1 MVFCAFTGADMDKL
15 DQIMCV
21 VDPTVEKQ
29 PALQRAAWLAKATGA
44 KLELFICYYNE
55 YLSGGRLF
63 DAPSLEST
71 RKEIVNGF
79 EKRLTE
85 LAEPL
90 KSTGLGVSTCVIWDH
105 PLYEGIVRHAAAI
118 GADIVFKDSHHH
130 SALSRALLT
139 NTDWNLIRTCAS
151 PVWLVKEGDL
161 PDKPILI
168 AAIDPMNE
176 HDKPAALDDEILV
189 LSKEISQAANADLH
203 VLHTYD
209 PRMAIATTT
218 ANAYIPV
225 SLPFDEMEQQMRELH
240 GKRFAEIT
248 EYHGIDKKHSHLVS
262 GLTHEELPA
271 LAGKLQAT
279 VVVMGAVARNRLK
292 RLFIGSTAER
302 TLDHLPCDLLIVKP
316 NWFKTPVESAAADA
330 WAG

>member
-1 MVFCAFTGADMDKL
+1 MDKL

-21 VDPTVEKQ
+21 IDPTVDEQ
-29 PALQRAAWLAKATGA
+29 PALQRAAWLADAAGTR
-44 KLELFICYYNE
+44 LELYICYYNE

-63 DAPSLEST
+63 DAPSLDDT
-71 RKEIVNGF
+71 RKEIIAGF
-79 EKRLTE
+79 EKRLEE

-90 KSTGLGVSTCVIWDH
+90 RKSGLDVTTCVIWDH

-118 GADIVFKDSHHH
+118 GADIVFKDTHDH

-151 PVWLVKEGDL
+151 PLWLVKAREL
-161 PDKPILI
+161 AEKPVFI

-189 LSKEISQAANADLH
+189 LSRELATASGADLH

-225 SLPFDEMEQQMRELH
+225 SLPFDEMEKQMRELH
-240 GKRFAEIT
+240 GKRFQEMVD
-248 EYHGIDKKHSHLVS
+248 YHDIDADHAHLVS

-271 LAGKLQAT
+271 LAEKLDAA

-316 NWFKTPVESAAADA
+316 NWFKSPVESA
-330 WAG
+330 GSQTS

>member
-1 MVFCAFTGADMDKL
+1 MDKL

-21 VDPTVEKQ
+21 VDPTVEEQ

-63 DAPSLEST
+63 DAPSLEGTRNEIVKGYEQRLTQLAGPLSSSGLDVST
-71 RKEIVNGF
+71 RV
-79 EKRLTE
+79 L
-85 LAEPL
+85 
-90 KSTGLGVSTCVIWDH
+90 WDH

-151 PVWLVKEGDL
+151 PLWLVKENDL
-161 PDKPILI
+161 PAKPVFI

-189 LSKEISQAANADLH
+189 LSKELADATQADLH
-203 VLHTYD
+203 VFHTYD

-240 GKRFAEIT
+240 SKRFEEIT
-248 EYHGIDKKHSHLVS
+248 DFHGIDKKHSHLVS

-271 LAGKLQAT
+271 LAEKLHAT

-302 TLDHLPCDLLIVKP
+302 TLDQLPCDLLIVKP
-316 NWFKTPVESAAADA
+316 NWFKSPVESTGADDQ
-330 WAG
+330 